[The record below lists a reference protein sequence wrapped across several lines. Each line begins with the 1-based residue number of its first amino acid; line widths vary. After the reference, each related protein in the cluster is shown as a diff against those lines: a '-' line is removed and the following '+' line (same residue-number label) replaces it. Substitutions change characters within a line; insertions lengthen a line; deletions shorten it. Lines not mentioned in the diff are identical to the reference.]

1 MERGD
6 CMGFNQNSWIE
17 NYVHSLCPLKITQE
31 KVDEE
36 IQNIVSFMN
45 DLFRNQGENKSV
57 EFIERENTIIFPGR
71 KSNIFINYSVDSK
84 NNEVK
89 IIKHKKRELN
99 SEILQAITINCK
111 LEEYLVKDEPSITLD
126 EVSFDSINEAI
137 NYAFSKLLI

>member
-1 MERGD
+1 
-6 CMGFNQNSWIE
+6 MGFDQKSWIE

-36 IQNIVSFMN
+36 IQNIISFMN
-45 DLFRNQGENKSV
+45 ELFKDQGADKSV
-57 EFIERENTIIFPGR
+57 EFIERENIIIFPGR

-84 NNEVK
+84 NSEVK
-89 IIKHKKRELN
+89 IVKHKKRELN

-111 LEEYLVKDEPSITLD
+111 LEEYVVKDEPSITLD

-137 NYAFSKLLI
+137 HYSFSKLLI

>member
-1 MERGD
+1 
-6 CMGFNQNSWIE
+6 MGFDQKSWIE

-36 IQNIVSFMN
+36 IQNIISFMN
-45 DLFRNQGENKSV
+45 ELFKDQGTDKYV
-57 EFIERENTIIFPGR
+57 EFLERENIIIFPGR

-84 NNEVK
+84 NSEVK
-89 IIKHKKRELN
+89 IVKHKKRELN

-111 LEEYLVKDEPSITLD
+111 LEEYLVKDEPSITLE

-137 NYAFSKLLI
+137 SYAFSKLLI